1 MGWVLAYKFSCVDCE
16 GLLGAGW
23 SLYVG
28 GFMELPPGKGVEHP
42 SDVPVFLGS
51 LSDDG

>member
-1 MGWVLAYKFSCVDCE
+1 MDCE

-28 GFMELPPGKGVEHP
+28 GFMELPPGKDLEHP
-42 SDVPVFLGS
+42 SDVLVFLGS
-51 LSDDG
+51 LFVDDG